1 MLRDMNGDGICDIEL
16 LWASGSQALHQY
28 YCCVNGSLSFQDST
42 YTPWGGFDVGDY
54 NGDGKADLLNRQNNN
69 IYDFSGNVIAT
80 ATNLDWNYYITH
92 ERFIPSQKIVC
103 DINGNGKED
112 LLVLKNDLR
121 IYEVKGNAVTEIV
134 SFRNT
139 NLSHGYILAT
149 GDYNGDGYTDII
161 AQKQNSSGTYDAK
174 LYLSNGQNF
183 LLTTTFTVSRPVR
196 VGDFNKDRKCD
207 IFYRSDDNGNVI
219 YNIGISHG
227 NGFDFS
233 SYQST
238 YLHTSDFSGNT
249 NIELLYT
256 VADFDGDGMDEFGLF
271 RYGDVAVI
279 KNFPNSQELAL
290 WRITDGLGKAVT
302 YYYNSSSA
310 PSVCTFSQD
319 TYNYPLVRPSKP
331 LELVSRMDISSGQTL
346 FRTNYSYQN
355 PIIHVTGKGFLGF
368 AKCVASDETREVVS
382 VTSNSFRHPYYYPF
396 ISETLTKTFAGDS
409 ISKIYKRFSCKLN
422 SALHP
427 KAFTPYL
434 ENYDNND
441 YLHDTFAY
449 RTVYAVDNY
458 GNPTD
463 IRTRYSG
470 WVIDHENIS
479 YENTTSS
486 KWVIGQPVSVTK
498 YKYNQSSH
506 TKEKQEIQYDSNSR
520 LVKKIF
526 NYRGLQEGKVSE
538 EDFTYSY
545 GNVATHS
552 IKHFNSPTAL
562 TTTYA
567 YSSDYNNLSSVTD
580 PYQQQTTYTYNGKD
594 QRIGMVGPDGH
605 TVSYSY
611 DVMGRLTTEAG
622 NDTTSVTTDWQWD
635 NTVAGAVYREILTEA
650 DGTTSKV
657 WRDAFGREIR
667 NSTLRLDG
675 SELKTDYVY
684 NGKGQLWKVSQP
696 YKTGSADHWDVYS
709 YNTDGSLSSVDY
721 ASGKTVAYAYDGKTT
736 TVTTDGIAVTK
747 TINDRGE
754 LVKVSDP
761 KGDIIYTLRPDG
773 QPQSV
778 EALGITTQFGY
789 DSFDRRTSINDP
801 SAGLRSITYNE
812 YGQLSSETDADGRT
826 VTYAYDSYGRLID
839 KVRPEMSTHYIYD
852 NKNRLVCTTSN
863 NGTREVFT
871 YDALG
876 RIASDMTVL
885 PDNKYLKREYTY
897 HLGNVSAT
905 KYSNQ
910 TLTLGTEKFSYANGC
925 LKSITF
931 DNDSVW
937 QFQEENDMGLCVT
950 EKTGHVYRRNS
961 FCETGIP
968 TGIRMLQD
976 NTPLMDFAYSF
987 NSTTGNLSW
996 RKDVT
1001 RNKTEY
1007 FGYDDMNRLL
1017 SYGGNT
1023 MTYDDK
1029 GNILSKSDAG
1039 LTMGYN
1045 HSTKP
1050 YAVTSISPGFSP
1062 VATRYSQQYITYN
1075 SFECPDTITDNGL
1088 TCTFVYNADGERV
1101 LMRSDNHR
1109 LPTRYYVGKF
1119 YEEKILN
1126 DTSTYRLYL
1135 GGDAYSAPA
1144 VYVKKSNTGSI
1155 YYIGRDHLGSI
1166 THITDNDGNLLYEYS
1181 YDPWGRLRN
1190 PVTQEV
1196 YDVGQEPLLFLGRGY
1211 CGHEHLDWC
1220 GLINMNAR
1228 LYDPTVGRFLNPDPY
1243 VQAPDFSQN
1252 FNRYSYCLNNPLKYT
1267 DISGEWMG
1275 WDDVIAMVVGGVFN
1289 LGSNLLQGN
1298 VNSFWQGL
1306 SLFGVGA
1313 VAGEAALYTGGAAP
1327 YVSAGITS
1335 VGNDLVNQ
1343 GFING
1348 SINWEQVGMN
1358 LVMSEA
1364 MAGVTCG
1371 LSGAW
1376 SGPISNYVSKL
1387 GIKSPAINDM
1397 ISQSLVSGSVGA
1409 TIDGSFTLINGGS
1422 GEDALNAALRGGG
1435 VGLTSGAVSGFSS
1448 GVINSKNSGISPWT
1462 GEKIQRHHSFPIFL
1476 EGDPG
1481 QVLTPMSTSRHH
1493 ALHKEM
1499 NQYLRTKTKVWD
1511 GAIVDMS
1518 PRRGNSRYVIQAHFD
1533 RDQRFNA
1540 VKGFYDEHYIK
1551 YYDARW
1557 QFYKNNGIIYQWRP
1571 W

>member
-1 MLRDMNGDGICDIEL
+1 M
-16 LWASGSQALHQY
+16 
-28 YCCVNGSLSFQDST
+28 
-42 YTPWGGFDVGDY
+42 
-54 NGDGKADLLNRQNNN
+54 
-69 IYDFSGNVIAT
+69 
-80 ATNLDWNYYITH
+80 
-92 ERFIPSQKIVC
+92 
-103 DINGNGKED
+103 
-112 LLVLKNDLR
+112 
-121 IYEVKGNAVTEIV
+121 
-134 SFRNT
+134 
-139 NLSHGYILAT
+139 
-149 GDYNGDGYTDII
+149 
-161 AQKQNSSGTYDAK
+161 
-174 LYLSNGQNF
+174 YL
-183 LLTTTFTVSRPVR
+183 
-196 VGDFNKDRKCD
+196 
-207 IFYRSDDNGNVI
+207 
-219 YNIGISHG
+219 
-227 NGFDFS
+227 
-233 SYQST
+233 
-238 YLHTSDFSGNT
+238 
-249 NIELLYT
+249 
-256 VADFDGDGMDEFGLF
+256 
-271 RYGDVAVI
+271 
-279 KNFPNSQELAL
+279 
-290 WRITDGLGKAVT
+290 
-302 YYYNSSSA
+302 YNS
-310 PSVCTFSQD
+310 
-319 TYNYPLVRPSKP
+319 N
-331 LELVSRMDISSGQTL
+331 
-346 FRTNYSYQN
+346 
-355 PIIHVTGKGFLGF
+355 
-368 AKCVASDETREVVS
+368 
-382 VTSNSFRHPYYYPF
+382 SN
-396 ISETLTKTFAGDS
+396 I
-409 ISKIYKRFSCKLN
+409 
-422 SALHP
+422 HP
-427 KAFTPYL
+427 KAFVPYVYAHD
-434 ENYDNND
+434 NYD
-441 YLHDTFAY
+441 YLRDLDVS
-449 RTVYAVDNY
+449 RTAYAVDNY

-470 WVIDHENIS
+470 WVIDKEDII

-486 KWVIGQPVSVTK
+486 KWVIGQPVSITK
-498 YKYNQSSH
+498 YKQNQSSH
-506 TKEKQEIQYDSNSR
+506 TKEKQEIQYYTDSR
-520 LVKKIF
+520 LVKKIT
-526 NYRGLQEGKVSE
+526 NYKGLQDGKVSE
-538 EDFTYSY
+538 ENFTYSN

-552 IKHFNSPTAL
+552 IKHYNSSTSL
-562 TTTYA
+562 TTSYVYTT
-567 YSSDYNNLSSVTD
+567 DHNNLLSVTD
-580 PYQQQTTYTYNGKD
+580 PFNLQTTYTYNNKD
-594 QRIGMVGPDGH
+594 KRASMICPDGRR
-605 TVSYSY
+605 VYYSY
-611 DVMGRLTTEAG
+611 DVMGRHTTESC
-622 NDTTSVTTDWQWD
+622 NDTTFITTDWQLD
-635 NTVAGAVYREILTEA
+635 SAVTGAVYCEITERA
-650 DGTTSKV
+650 EGTTNKL

-667 NSTLRLDG
+667 NSTLRFDG
-675 SELKTDYVY
+675 SELKTDLVY
-684 NGKGQLWKVSQP
+684 NVKGQLWKVSQP
-696 YKTGSADHWDVYS
+696 YKTGSASHWDI
-709 YNTDGSLSSVDY
+709 YNYDSDGRLSSVNY
-721 ASGKTVAYAYDGKTT
+721 ASGNNVVYAYNGKNT
-736 TVTTDGIAVTK
+736 TVTTDGVAVTK
-747 TINDRGE
+747 TVNVRGE

-773 QPQSV
+773 QPQTV
-778 EALGITTQFGY
+778 EALGVTTLFGY

-801 SAGLRSITYNE
+801 SAGLHCITYND

-826 VTYAYDSYGRLID
+826 VSYAYDSYGRLVD
-839 KVRPEMSTHYIYD
+839 KVRPETSTHYIYD
-852 NKNRLVCTTSN
+852 NTNRLVRIFTD
-863 NGTREVFT
+863 NGRGEFLT
-871 YDALG
+871 YDIFG
-876 RIASDMTVL
+876 RLASSKTFL
-885 PDNKYLKREYTY
+885 PDNKYLEREYTY
-897 HLGNVSAT
+897 HFGNVSAI

-910 TLTLGTEKFSYANGC
+910 ASILGTERFAYANGC

-937 QFQEENDMGLCVT
+937 QLQEENDMGLCVK
-950 EKTGHVYRRNS
+950 EKSNS
-961 FCETGIP
+961 VTHRYSFTETGLP
-968 TGIRMLQD
+968 SGRMMLRGD
-976 NTPLMDFAYSF
+976 VPLMNFGYSF
-987 NSTTGNLSW
+987 DSATGNLSW
-996 RKDVT
+996 RKDVL
-1001 RNKTEY
+1001 RNNTEY
-1007 FGYDDMNRLL
+1007 FGYDNMNRLL

-1062 VATRYSQQYITYN
+1062 AATRYSQQYVAYN
-1075 SFECPDTITDNGL
+1075 SFECPDTITDNGQ

-1119 YEEKILN
+1119 YEEEILN

-1144 VYVKKSNTGSI
+1144 VYVKKGNTGSI

-1190 PVTQEV
+1190 PATQQV

-1252 FNRYSYCLNNPLKYT
+1252 FNRYSYCLNNPLRYT

-1275 WDDVIAMVVGGVFN
+1275 WDDVVAIVVGGVFN

-1306 SLFGVGA
+1306 FLFGVGA
-1313 VAGEAALYTGGAAP
+1313 LSGEAALYTGGAAP

-1422 GEDALNAALRGGG
+1422 GEDAINAALRGGG